1 MAEIVIRVSE
11 SAQRIA
17 GICLGGIVLVSA
29 FLGLWSPGVFL
40 PKYQLRVYAPDASGL
55 RVKTQVRLDGVPVG
69 SVSAINVAG
78 ESSSPERRIEVGLR
92 IDKRF
97 QRAIRS
103 DWTATVMIDGL
114 LGEPYLNIQRGFN
127 GSVVASGGEIRF
139 VPTHELRIKDFPAA
153 VEKMANCIQ
162 TAKDASGSK
171 DQTVSD
177 TPAKTKS

>member
-1 MAEIVIRVSE
+1 
-11 SAQRIA
+11 
-17 GICLGGIVLVSA
+17 
-29 FLGLWSPGVFL
+29 
-40 PKYQLRVYAPDASGL
+40 
-55 RVKTQVRLDGVPVG
+55 
-69 SVSAINVAG
+69 
-78 ESSSPERRIEVGLR
+78 
-92 IDKRF
+92 
-97 QRAIRS
+97 
-103 DWTATVMIDGL
+103 MIDGL